1 MTKKVPKSQ
10 KRPRRQAAARA
21 DDEQA
26 ADVLEPENLKS
37 PGDDNDRAQ
46 PVYSA
51 GSLSPPS
58 YSTVEN
64 TGDVK
69 ENTRDIEDK
78 LTEIKNEM
86 LAAVRTLK
94 LIIDTTE
101 TNKGLERVMEDI
113 AKRVESLDARMGA
126 MEETLSHR

>member
-1 MTKKVPKSQ
+1 M
-10 KRPRRQAAARA
+10 
-21 DDEQA
+21 
-26 ADVLEPENLKS
+26 
-37 PGDDNDRAQ
+37 
-46 PVYSA
+46 
-51 GSLSPPS
+51 SPPS

-78 LTEIKNEM
+78 LTGIKNEM
-86 LAAVRTLK
+86 LAAVTTLK
-94 LIIDTTE
+94 RMIDTTE

-113 AKRVESLDARMGA
+113 AKRVGSLDARMGA

>member
-37 PGDDNDRAQ
+37 PGVVDNDRAQ

-78 LTEIKNEM
+78 LTD
-86 LAAVRTLK
+86 VRTLK
-94 LIIDTTE
+94 FIIDTTQ

-113 AKRVESLDARMGA
+113 AKRVESLDHRAR
-126 MEETLSHR
+126 RVQ

>member
-86 LAAVRTLK
+86 RTLK
-94 LIIDTTE
+94 FIIDTTQ

-113 AKRVESLDARMGA
+113 AKRVGSLDARMGA

>member
-1 MTKKVPKSQ
+1 M
-10 KRPRRQAAARA
+10 
-21 DDEQA
+21 
-26 ADVLEPENLKS
+26 
-37 PGDDNDRAQ
+37 
-46 PVYSA
+46 
-51 GSLSPPS
+51 SPPS

-78 LTEIKNEM
+78 LTGIKNEM
-86 LAAVRTLK
+86 LAAVTTLK
-94 LIIDTTE
+94 RMIDTTE

>member
-37 PGDDNDRAQ
+37 PGD
-46 PVYSA
+46 
-51 GSLSPPS
+51 
-58 YSTVEN
+58 
-64 TGDVK
+64 VK

-94 LIIDTTE
+94 FIIDTTE

-113 AKRVESLDARMGA
+113 AKRVGSLDARMGA

>member
-1 MTKKVPKSQ
+1 M
-10 KRPRRQAAARA
+10 
-21 DDEQA
+21 
-26 ADVLEPENLKS
+26 
-37 PGDDNDRAQ
+37 
-46 PVYSA
+46 
-51 GSLSPPS
+51 
-58 YSTVEN
+58 
-64 TGDVK
+64 K

-94 LIIDTTE
+94 FIIDTTE